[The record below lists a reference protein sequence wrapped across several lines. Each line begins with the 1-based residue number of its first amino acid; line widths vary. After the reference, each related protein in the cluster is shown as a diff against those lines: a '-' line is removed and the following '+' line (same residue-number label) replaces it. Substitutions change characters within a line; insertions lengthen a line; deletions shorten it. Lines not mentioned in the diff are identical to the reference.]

1 MTKILLI
8 GYGNPGRLDDGLGP
22 ALAEAVAALGLPGV
36 TVDSDYQLTV
46 EDAAAAAENDVVIF
60 ADASVNGEEPFFFR
74 EIVAEGTLGF
84 SSHSVDP
91 EAVLAMAVDL
101 FGAKTKGYALGI
113 RGYQFDEFGER
124 LSDKARENLDDLW
137 LTLSDGGQ
145 VLMPLEAYPFSKR
158 YGWVKDR
165 FGLTWQLILTDPA
178 GEPRPFIIPSL
189 LFTKKNTN
197 QAEEAINYYVSLFED
212 SKVGDLAYYPEDTG
226 PAKKGALGFG
236 NFMLAD
242 QWFAAMDSGV
252 EHHFMFNEAISFSVA
267 CKDQAEIDTYWEKLS
282 SDPQFEQCGW
292 CKDKYGVSWQIV
304 PENMEEL
311 MERSN
316 AFAHLMEMKKIIISE
331 F

>member
-1 MTKILLI
+1 MKQKITPNLWFE
-8 GYGNPGRLDDGLGP
+8 GN
-22 ALAEAVAALGLPGV
+22 AEEAVKFYVSSFPGSKIVSRSYYPKSVEEGLADFQLDLAGKVLTIDFELGEQ
-36 TVDSDYQLTV
+36 T
-46 EDAAAAAENDVVIF
+46 F
-60 ADASVNGEEPFFFR
+60 
-74 EIVAEGTLGF
+74 VAINAGPEFKFNPSISFMLNF
-84 SSHSVDP
+84 DP
-91 EAVLAMAVDL
+91 SLD
-101 FGAKTKGYALGI
+101 
-113 RGYQFDEFGER
+113 
-124 LSDKARENLDDLW
+124 DKARENLDDLW